1 MSFNPRDANPDKAVA
16 PFSEQTHGGRIQSVW
31 VWSPCHTRIMASPV
45 APQVMKKKK
54 TKAQARRSD
63 TRLSFHEDN
72 ADYLPFRKALRFIDL
87 FCGIGGFRIAFE
99 RAGATCVWS
108 CDWDKH
114 SQITYEANFKERPQG
129 DIHAVAAADIPQ
141 FDILAAGFP
150 CQPFS
155 IAGVSKKLSLGK
167 KHGFDDE
174 KQGNLFFEIANII
187 EYHKPAAFVLEN
199 VKNLKSHDKGKTFEI
214 IYNTLTEA
222 LGYHVYYRILDAKA
236 FVPQHRERIFIVGF
250 REPRHFEFPEFPSQG
265 PLLGSILEKN
275 VPSKYTLTDHLWT
288 YLQNYAQKHRAA
300 GNGFGFGL
308 VNRNQ
313 ITRTLSARYHKDG
326 SEILVFQGNGVNP
339 RRLTPR
345 ECCRL
350 MGFPEDFKI
359 PVSDTQAYRQF
370 GNSVVVPVVES
381 VAREVI
387 NALQRPLAYRPDL
400 VLQMAESN
408 NADAQ
413 SSRRTEH
420 NKAVYK
426 ISRKKT

>member
-1 MSFNPRDANPDKAVA
+1 MMDAFKAYGYG
-16 PFSEQTHGGRIQSVW
+16 PH
-31 VWSPCHTRIMASPV
+31 C
-45 APQVMKKKK
+45 PQAMKKKK
-54 TKAQARRSD
+54 NKAQARRSD

-72 ADYLPFRKALRFIDL
+72 ADYLPSRKTLRFIDL

-129 DIHAVAAADIPQ
+129 DIHAVAVADIPQ

-222 LGYHVYYRILDAKA
+222 LGYRVYYRILDAKA

-250 REPRHFEFPEFPSQG
+250 REPRYFEFPELPSHG

-275 VPSKYTLTDHLWT
+275 VPGKYTLTDHLWT

-387 NALQRPLAYRPDL
+387 NALQRPLAFRPDL

-420 NKAVYK
+420 KKSVYK